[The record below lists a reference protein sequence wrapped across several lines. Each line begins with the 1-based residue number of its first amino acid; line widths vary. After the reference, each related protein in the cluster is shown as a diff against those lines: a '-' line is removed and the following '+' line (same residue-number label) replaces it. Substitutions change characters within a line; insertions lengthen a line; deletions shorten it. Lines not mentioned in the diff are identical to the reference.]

1 MKIKMEKFNLLN
13 SYHLLLFSVKM
24 EMMMQN
30 FIVINDFFFRF
41 LNDLFIIL
49 FLVAFQIYDIDRDG
63 FISNGELFTVLQK
76 MVGDN
81 LSPEQ
86 VIRF

>member
-1 MKIKMEKFNLLN
+1 MI
-13 SYHLLLFSVKM
+13 
-24 EMMMQN
+24 
-30 FIVINDFFFRF
+30 FFFRF